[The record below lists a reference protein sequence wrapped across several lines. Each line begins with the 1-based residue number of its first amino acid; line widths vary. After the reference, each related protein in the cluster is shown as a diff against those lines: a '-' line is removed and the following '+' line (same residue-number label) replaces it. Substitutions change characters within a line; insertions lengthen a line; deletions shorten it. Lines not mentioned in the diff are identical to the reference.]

1 MAMGGLS
8 ENLVDDI
15 IPLMAVLNHA
25 IDSAPV
31 GQAAKVAIVDKHID
45 LEFAREMGIIIGGL
59 FGIIAIN
66 GIELETVLATPFD
79 SIFQQFALTYRPHDD
94 AMAILTK
101 HLQGVNGEGDF
112 LADFRIFVGYYR
124 SVEIYCYCHIFSFLR
139 SVGAQ
144 ASKLERTITITLTIT
159 SFYL

>member
-8 ENLVDDI
+8 ENLVNDI

-25 IDSAPV
+25 IDSTPV
-31 GQAAKVAIVDKHID
+31 GQATKVAIVDKHID

-66 GIELETVLATPFD
+66 GIELETALATPFD

-101 HLQGVNGEGDF
+101 HLQGVDGEGDF
-112 LADFRIFVGYYR
+112 LAYLWIFMGNYCT
-124 SVEIYCYCHIFSFLR
+124 VEIYCDEHF
-139 SVGAQ
+139 
-144 ASKLERTITITLTIT
+144 EN
-159 SFYL
+159 